1 MKKKIQKKR
10 FVFEIITAEFVA
22 LSCLYQEENTC
33 HRHSVSWETVVRFCT
48 SLTENFYKTIDF
60 PVINKYGKEAFFKVE
75 QCLGTFT
82 MLLLVGSSETGH
94 FRH

>member
-10 FVFEIITAEFVA
+10 FVLEIITAEFVA

-33 HRHSVSWETVVRFCT
+33 HRHSVSWETVVRFCI
-48 SLTENFYKTIDF
+48 SLTEIFSKTIDF
-60 PVINKYGKEAFFKVE
+60 PVINKYGKEVSFKFE
-75 QCLGTFT
+75 QCLGAFT
-82 MLLLVGSSETGH
+82 MLLLVGSSETVH